1 MIAGYTKHPES
12 LLPLLPSG
20 PGGVRNFSVIQ
31 DPAIKSNFCLCL
43 YKWWRRERDS
53 NPRYTFRCTHDFQSC
68 TFGQLGHLSIIFIHR
83 ALLCMKSS
91 SLFEKMLNQLSAF
104 LLQNS

>member
-20 PGGVRNFSVIQ
+20 PGGVCNFSVIQ
-31 DPAIKSNFCLCL
+31 DPAIKSTPFL

-68 TFGQLGHLSIIFIHR
+68 TFGQLGHLSIILFTGAAAR
-83 ALLCMKSS
+83 KFTYAL
-91 SLFEKMLNQLSAF
+91 
-104 LLQNS
+104 